1 MSHRVKNLLA
11 IAAALTKIT
20 SRSSTSIDDM
30 SKQLTQRLIA
40 LGRAHDLVRPL
51 PRCQGKAAL
60 LGDLFTVL
68 LAPYDDEAAFAGR
81 MRVAVPRM
89 GIGEAAA
96 TNLALVV
103 HELATNSLKYGALSV
118 ETGTLDVS
126 GSLVGNDVQIVWTE
140 HGGPDVTAP
149 LSGESYGSKLIRQTI
164 DAQLGGSIS
173 YDWSTN
179 GLIVTILIGGKQLS
193 S

>member
-1 MSHRVKNLLA
+1 M
-11 IAAALTKIT
+11 
-20 SRSSTSIDDM
+20 
-30 SKQLTQRLIA
+30 
-40 LGRAHDLVRPL
+40 
-51 PRCQGKAAL
+51 
-60 LGDLFTVL
+60 
-68 LAPYDDEAAFAGR
+68 
-81 MRVAVPRM
+81 PRM

-118 ETGTLDVS
+118 ETGTLDIS
-126 GSLVGNDVQIVWTE
+126 GSLMGDDVLIVWTE

-164 DAQLGGSIS
+164 EAQLGGSIS
-173 YDWSTN
+173 YEWSPN
-179 GLIVTILIGGKQLS
+179 GLIVTVQIGGKQLS